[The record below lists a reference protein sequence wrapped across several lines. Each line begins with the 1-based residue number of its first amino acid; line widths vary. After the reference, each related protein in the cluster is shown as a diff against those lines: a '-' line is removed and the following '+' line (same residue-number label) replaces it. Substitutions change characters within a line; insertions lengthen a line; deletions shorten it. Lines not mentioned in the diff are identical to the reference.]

1 MKTSIAMEEVRRI
14 RNENSE
20 RHMNQTKE
28 ERRKELDESTKWFY
42 EAMGKIKV
50 ENETINKVG

>member
-1 MKTSIAMEEVRRI
+1 MKTSIAMEEIRRI

-20 RHMNQTKE
+20 RHMSQTKE

-42 EAMGKIKV
+42 EAMGKLKAEDEV
-50 ENETINKVG
+50 VSKVG